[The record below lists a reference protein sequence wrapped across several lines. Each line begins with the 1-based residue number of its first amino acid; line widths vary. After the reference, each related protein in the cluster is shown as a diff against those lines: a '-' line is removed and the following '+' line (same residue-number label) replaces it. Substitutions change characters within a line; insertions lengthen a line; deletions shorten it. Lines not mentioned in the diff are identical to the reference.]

1 MRILKRVVTSGS
13 LYCWADGLLR
23 LTSFLQV
30 NGLITRVRVFF
41 FYCAIHKCTDGK
53 MITVLRGY
61 TNLSQSEFFNHS

>member
-30 NGLITRVRVFF
+30 NGLITRVRFF
-41 FYCAIHKCTDGK
+41 FF
-53 MITVLRGY
+53 TVPFI
-61 TNLSQSEFFNHS
+61 NAQMAK